1 LVDICSDYGNRFGIR
16 FNSSKSQTTVFGGR
30 SPSHFVVQLNGASV
44 PYMDTVKYLGVFINS
59 RTNCVDPSA
68 ALIKFFG
75 CFNNIMSVL
84 EGRDKMLTVFLAK
97 TYCLPILLYACEIW
111 RMSSFD
117 KHKLDVAWNICFRK
131 IFNACWRESA
141 KPLLFY
147 CGTMPVSLLVDQ
159 RKMIFYLRSTNI
171 VLRVVC
177 RLLCMRPTDC
187 FQSIMFLQ
195 GILAT

>member
-1 LVDICSDYGNRFGIR
+1 MHAKSTGELISFG
-16 FNSSKSQTTVFGGR
+16 FSGR
-30 SPSHFVVQLNGASV
+30 SVRSSVSDKRSANRSVQKKKKRLQFSADLWSQSE
-44 PYMDTVKYLGVFINS
+44 F
-59 RTNCVDPSA
+59 RTQ
-68 ALIKFFG
+68 
-75 CFNNIMSVL
+75 NIMSVL
-84 EGRDKMLTVFLAK
+84 GYGRDEMLAVFLAK